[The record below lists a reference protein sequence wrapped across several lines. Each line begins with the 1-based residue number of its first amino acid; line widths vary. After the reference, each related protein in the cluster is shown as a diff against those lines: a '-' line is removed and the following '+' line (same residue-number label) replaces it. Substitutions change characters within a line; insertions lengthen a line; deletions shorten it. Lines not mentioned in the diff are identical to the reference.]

1 MQRRETN
8 NMNKNELYKK
18 MYDAVL
24 VGDKETSV
32 ELAEE
37 SLKMGLDPR
46 RTIEDGYTPG
56 IDKVGELW
64 EEGEYFLPELVMA
77 AEAMKA
83 AIEVLKP
90 ELEKKKESTPNIGT
104 VIMGTVEGDIH
115 DIGKTLVS
123 SLLSAAG
130 FSVID
135 LGADVP
141 IGKFIEEAKRNNADI
156 IGLSALLT
164 TTMVNQKKVIEKLK
178 EEGIRDR
185 FKVIVGGAP
194 ISKKWG
200 NDIGADDAP
209 MSAMEAV
216 KSAKELVREEV

>member
-1 MQRRETN
+1 MD
-8 NMNKNELYKK
+8 KNELYQK

-24 VGDKETSV
+24 AGDKEKSV
-32 ELAEE
+32 ELAKE
-37 SLKMGLDPR
+37 SIKMGLDPR
-46 RTIEDGYTPG
+46 QTIENGYTPG
-56 IDKVGELW
+56 IDKVGDLW

-77 AEAMKA
+77 AESTKA

-90 ELEKKKESTPNIGT
+90 ELARKKETTPNIGT

-130 FSVID
+130 FKVID

-141 IGKFIEEAKRNNADI
+141 TDKFIEEAKKHKADI
-156 IGLSALLT
+156 IGMSALLT

-185 FKVIVGGAP
+185 FRIMVGGAP
-194 ISKKWG
+194 VSRKWG

-216 KSAKELVREEV
+216 KSAKGLMKEKV

>member
-1 MQRRETN
+1 MD
-8 NMNKNELYKK
+8 KKELYRK

-24 VGDKETSV
+24 IGDKEASV
-32 ELAEE
+32 ELAKE
-37 SLKMGLDPR
+37 SIKMELDPR
-46 RTIEDGYTPG
+46 KTIEDGYTPG
-56 IDKVGELW
+56 IDRVGDLW

-83 AIEVLKP
+83 AIKTLKP
-90 ELEKKKESTPNIGT
+90 EMERKKESTPNIGT

-130 FSVID
+130 FKVID

-141 IGKFIEEAKRNNADI
+141 NDKFVEEAKKHEADI
-156 IGLSALLT
+156 IGMSALLT
-164 TTMVNQKKVIEKLK
+164 TTMVNQKKVIEKLNK
-178 EEGIRDR
+178 EGIRNR

-200 NDIGADDAP
+200 NDIGADYAP

-216 KSAKELVREEV
+216 KVAKELMKEKVRK